1 MTNEIRKNLT
11 ELTGGM
17 CNRNTPRDI
26 KMQVI
31 EECLNTSAY
40 EFLGFDANGSIVR
53 LRPKF
58 HNQRDKK
65 GRFKAYRG

>member
-1 MTNEIRKNLT
+1 MKNEIRKNLT
-11 ELTGGM
+11 EVTGGM

-26 KMQVI
+26 KMQVLESCI
-31 EECLNTSAY
+31 NFNSY
-40 EFLGFDANGSIVR
+40 EFVGFDANGSIVR

-58 HNQRDKK
+58 HNKRDKM